1 MIWLGRSIEDESPV
15 LLRDFPMPRK
25 IRDYKAEIIK
35 LGFVKRQGKGSHAN
49 WKHPELPFVITIAFR
64 DGEDVPR
71 YLEKLLAQAKAIL
84 DSQSESDE

>member
-1 MIWLGRSIEDESPV
+1 
-15 LLRDFPMPRK
+15 MPRK
-25 IRDYKAEIIK
+25 IRDYKAEIIQ
-35 LGFVKRQGKGSHAN
+35 LGFVKRPGKGSHAN
-49 WKHPELPFVITIAFR
+49 WKHPELPLIITIAFR